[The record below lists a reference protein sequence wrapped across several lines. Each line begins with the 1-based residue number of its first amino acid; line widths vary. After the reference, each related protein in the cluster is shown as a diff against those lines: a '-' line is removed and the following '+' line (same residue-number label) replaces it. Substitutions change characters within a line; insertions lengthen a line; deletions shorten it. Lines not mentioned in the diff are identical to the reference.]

1 MNPRNLFQL
10 GKLLNFREKVFAS
23 AVVIVVIATF
33 VFWVSYL
40 FLNLTK
46 AVPQKGGEYT
56 EGIIG
61 QPMYINPLLSQTS
74 EADSDLAQIIF
85 SGLLKYDGQGKLTPD
100 MAESYELSDDQKVYT
115 FHIKKNI
122 KWHDGEPLTAE
133 DIFFTIHAVQD
144 PMYKSLLRLNWQ
156 GVEIEQKDKFT
167 ITFNLKNPY
176 SGFLDNLTI
185 GIIPK
190 HIWENVAPEKF
201 SLAEYNLK
209 PVGSGPYQF
218 VDFQK
223 DSGGNILS
231 YSLKSFKDYFDTQ
244 SFVSTFN
251 FNFYPDDGAMLAAY
265 NKKEIT
271 GMGSIP
277 SEDIE
282 NIKSPKS
289 TNIYEL
295 SIPRY
300 FAVFLNQTKSVP
312 LASDAVRKALAYATD
327 RQEIIDKVLH
337 GKGIS
342 MFSPFL
348 PQMAE
353 YENSTPKYDFNTQ
366 KAEEVLEENGWKYDE
381 KEKVRKKS
389 KDRLEI
395 EIFTTDW
402 PELAQTADVLLNQW
416 GKIGVDVKISV
427 LSISDLQQNYI
438 RPREYGSLLFGQAI
452 SFNPDLY
459 SFWHSSQKRDPGLN
473 LALFDDKKAD
483 ELLDSTRQ
491 EIDENKRIEA
501 YRQLQKIMADEVPA
515 IFLYSPSFL
524 YPVNQKVKGIEVKN
538 VNSASARFTD
548 VNKWY
553 IKTKRVK
560 K

>member
-1 MNPRNLFQL
+1 M
-10 GKLLNFREKVFAS
+10 
-23 AVVIVVIATF
+23 AVVIAAF
-33 VFWVSYL
+33 VFWVGYL

-85 SGLLKYDGQGKLTPD
+85 SGLLKYDGQGKLAPD
-100 MAESYELSDDQKVYT
+100 LAESYEISDDRKVYT
-115 FHIKKNI
+115 FRVKKNI
-122 KWHDGEPLTAE
+122 KWHDGEPLTAG

-144 PMYKSLLRLNWQ
+144 PMYKSPLRLNWQ
-156 GVEIEQKDKFT
+156 GVEIEQKDEFT
-167 ITFNLKNPY
+167 ITFSLKNPY
-176 SGFLDNLTI
+176 FGFLDNLTI

-209 PVGSGPYQF
+209 PIGSGPYQF

-231 YSLKSFKDYFDTQ
+231 YSLKSFKDYFDVQ
-244 SFVSTFN
+244 PFISTFN
-251 FNFYPDDGAMLAAY
+251 FNFYPDDEAISAAY

-282 NIKSPKS
+282 KIKSLKS

-300 FAVFLNQTKSVP
+300 FAVFLNQTKSVS
-312 LASDAVRKALAYATD
+312 LANDTVRKALAYATD
-327 RQEIIDKVLH
+327 RQEIIEKILH
-337 GKGIS
+337 GKGTA
-342 MFSPFL
+342 MLSPFL

-353 YENSTPKYDFNTQ
+353 YESDTPKYDFNIQ
-366 KAEEVLEENGWKYDE
+366 KANEILEEDGWKYDE
-381 KEKVRKKS
+381 EGKVRKKN

-402 PELAQTADVLLNQW
+402 PELAQTADILLSQW
-416 GKIGVDVKISV
+416 GKIGADVKISV

-483 ELLDSTRQ
+483 ELLDQARQ
-491 EIDENKRIEA
+491 EIDEGKRIEA
-501 YRQLQKIMADEVPA
+501 YWQLQKIMADEVPA

-538 VNSASARFTD
+538 INSSSSRFAD

>member
-1 MNPRNLFQL
+1 MFQL
-10 GKLLNFREKVFAS
+10 GKLLNFKEKVFAL
-23 AVVIVVIATF
+23 AVVVAVIAAF
-33 VFWVSYL
+33 VFWVGYL

-74 EADSDLAQIIF
+74 EADSDLTQIIF
-85 SGLLKYDGQGKLTPD
+85 SGLLKYDDQGKLAPD
-100 MAESYELSDDQKVYT
+100 LAESYEISDDQRVYT
-115 FHIKKNI
+115 FYVKKNI
-122 KWHDGEPLTAE
+122 KWHDGEPLTAG
-133 DIFFTIHAVQD
+133 DVYFTIYAVQD
-144 PMYKSLLRLNWQ
+144 PMYKSPLRLNWQ
-156 GVEIEQKDKFT
+156 GVEIEQKDEFT
-167 ITFNLKNPY
+167 ITFSLKNPY
-176 SGFLDNLTI
+176 FGFLDNLTM

-209 PVGSGPYQF
+209 PIGSGPYQF
-218 VDFQK
+218 ADFQK

-231 YSLKSFKDYFDTQ
+231 YSLKSFKDYFDSQ
-244 SFVSTFN
+244 PFISTFN
-251 FNFYPDDGAMLAAY
+251 FNFYPDDSIMLAAF

-312 LASDAVRKALAYATD
+312 LASNTVRRALAYATD
-327 RQEIIDKVLH
+327 RQEIIEKVLQ
-337 GKGIS
+337 GKGTA

-348 PQMAE
+348 PQTAE
-353 YENSTPKYDFNTQ
+353 YENDTPKYDFNIQ
-366 KAEEVLEENGWKYDE
+366 KANEILEGDGWKYDE
-381 KEKVRKKS
+381 EGKVRKKN
-389 KDRLEI
+389 KDKLEI

-402 PELAQTADVLLNQW
+402 PELAQTSDILLNQW
-416 GKIGVDVKISV
+416 EKIGVDVKISV
-427 LSISDLQQNYI
+427 LSVSDLQQNYI
-438 RPREYGSLLFGQAI
+438 RPREYDSLLFGQAI

-483 ELLDSTRQ
+483 ELLDQARQ
-491 EIDENKRIEA
+491 ETDEGKRIEA

-515 IFLYSPSFL
+515 IFLYSPNFL

-538 VNSASARFTD
+538 INSSSSRFTD
-548 VNKWY
+548 VNNWY